1 MKAAVLTAPER
12 LELQEVPTPVAGDG
26 EVLVAL
32 EYCGICT
39 LEQRL
44 YTGAMKMPLPLI
56 PGHEASG
63 VVASSGK
70 GLFASLPAGTPVAL
84 DLVTRCGECYYCR
97 TGQSNLCVNRFQ
109 NGRKMLGGFGEYI
122 AVAAKQVFPVPGG
135 LSLAEAAFAEPVAC
149 CIRSLKKARLGLAED
164 LLVIGAGPMG
174 LMHLLVAHCFGA
186 RVFVSDPDPSRRDKA
201 RELGAFLTADPRTG
215 DLPKVVKEHTEG
227 RGADACVVT
236 SPAHEAL
243 KSAVDSVSK
252 NGRINIYTSYS
263 DRPSLPVDADT
274 VHRDQTLITGSE
286 GRTEHDFLQAVRLL
300 GFRKVNVA
308 PLISAFTG
316 FRGITEGMKA
326 AMSPATYRVLLEHK
340 AG

>member
-12 LELQEVPTPVAGDG
+12 LELQEVPTPVAGAG
-26 EVLVAL
+26 EVLVKL

-44 YTGAMKMPLPLI
+44 YTGAMKIGYPLI

-63 VVASSGK
+63 VVAGSG
-70 GLFASLPAGTPVAL
+70 GSLFGELPPGTPVAL
-84 DLVTRCGECYYCR
+84 DLVTRCGECHYCR
-97 TGQSNLCVNRFQ
+97 TGQSNMCLNRFR
-109 NGRKMLGGFGEYI
+109 NGGRVLGGFGEYI
-122 AVAAKQVFPVPGG
+122 AVAAKQVFPVPAG
-135 LSLAEAAFAEPVAC
+135 LSLAEAAFAEPLAC
-149 CIRSLKKARLGLAED
+149 CIRSLKKAGLALAED

-174 LMHLLVAHCFGA
+174 LMHLMVALCFGA
-186 RVFVSDPDPSRRDKA
+186 RVFVSDPDPARRAKA
-201 RELGAFLTADPRTG
+201 RELGAFLTVDPRG
-215 DLPKVVKEHTEG
+215 EDLPKVLKEHTAG

-243 KSAVDSVSK
+243 KSAVDSISK

-263 DRPSLPVDADT
+263 DRPVLPVDANT

-300 GFRKVNVA
+300 SFRKLNVA
-308 PLISAFTG
+308 PLVSALTRFD
-316 FRGITEGMKA
+316 RIVEGMKA

>member
-26 EVLVAL
+26 EVLVKL

-44 YTGAMKMPLPLI
+44 YSGAVKMPLPLI

-63 VVASSGK
+63 VVAVSGR
-70 GLFASLPAGTPVAL
+70 GLFAPLAEGTPVAL

-109 NGRKMLGGFGEYI
+109 NGRRVLGGFGEYI

-135 LSLAEAAFAEPVAC
+135 LPLAEAAFAEPVAC
-149 CIRSLKKARLGLAED
+149 CIRSLKKSGLGLAED

-174 LMHLLVAHCFGA
+174 LMHLLVAHCYGA
-186 RVFVSDPDPSRRDKA
+186 RVFVSDPDPARRDKA
-201 RELGAFLTADPRTG
+201 RELGAFLTADPGDG
-215 DLPKVVKEHTEG
+215 DLPKAVREHTEG
-227 RGADACVVT
+227 RGVDACVVT

-243 KSAVDSVSK
+243 KSALDSVAK
-252 NGRINIYTSYS
+252 NGRINIYTSYN
-263 DRPSLPVDADT
+263 DRPPLPVDANT

-286 GRTEHDFLQAVRLL
+286 GRTERDFLQAVRLL

-308 PLISAFTG
+308 PLISARTS
-316 FRGITEGMKA
+316 FRTINEGMKA
-326 AMSPATYRVLLEHK
+326 AMSPATFRVLLEHK

>member
-44 YTGAMKMPLPLI
+44 YTGAVKMPLPLI

-63 VVASSGK
+63 VVASSGG
-70 GLFASLPAGTPVAL
+70 GLFAPIPLGTPVAL

-97 TGQSNLCVNRFQ
+97 TGQSNLCLNRFQ
-109 NGRKMLGGFGEYI
+109 NGRKVLGGFGEYI
-122 AVAAKQVFPVPGG
+122 AVAGKQAFPVPGG
-135 LSLAEAAFAEPVAC
+135 LPLAEAAFAEPVAC
-149 CIRSLKKARLGLAED
+149 CIRSLKKAGLGLAED

-186 RVFVSDPDPSRRDKA
+186 RVFVSDPDPARRDKA
-201 RELGAFLTADPRTG
+201 RELGAFLTVDPQTG
-215 DLPKVVKEHTEG
+215 DLPKAVKGHTEG

-243 KSAVDSVSK
+243 RSAVDSVSK

-263 DRPSLPVDADT
+263 DHPLLPVDANT
-274 VHRDQTLITGSE
+274 VHRDQILITGSE

-300 GFRKVNVA
+300 GYRKVNVA
-308 PLISAFTG
+308 PLISASTG

-326 AMSPATYRVLLEHK
+326 AMSPATYRVLLAHK

>member
-12 LELQEVPTPVAGDG
+12 LELQEVQTPVAGDG

-44 YTGAMKMPLPLI
+44 YSGAVKMPLPLI

-63 VVASSGK
+63 VVVSSGQ
-70 GLFASLPAGTPVAL
+70 GLFSPLPAGTPVAL
-84 DLVTRCGECYYCR
+84 DLVIRCGECYYCR
-97 TGQSNLCVNRFQ
+97 SGQSNLCVNRFR
-109 NGRKMLGGFGEYI
+109 NGRGVLGGFGEYI
-122 AVAAKQVFPVPGG
+122 AVAAKQVFPVPEG
-135 LSLAEAAFAEPVAC
+135 LPLAEAAFAEPVAC
-149 CIRSLKKARLGLAED
+149 CIRSLKRAGLGLADD

-186 RVFVSDPDPSRRDKA
+186 RVFVSDPDPARRDKA
-201 RELGAFLTADPRTG
+201 RELGAFLAADPG
-215 DLPKVVKEHTEG
+215 DGELSKAVREHTEG

-243 KSAVDSVSK
+243 KSAVDSVAK

-263 DRPSLPVDADT
+263 DRPPLPMDANT
-274 VHRDQTLITGSE
+274 VHREQILVTGSE

-300 GFRKVNVA
+300 GYRKLNVA
-308 PLISAFTG
+308 PLISLRTSLG
-316 FRGITEGMKA
+316 NINEGMRA
-326 AMSPATYRVLLEHK
+326 AMSPSTYRVLLEHK

>member
-1 MKAAVLTAPER
+1 MRAAVLTAPGR
-12 LELQEVPTPVAGDG
+12 LELQEVQTPVAGPG

-44 YTGAMKMPLPLI
+44 FSGAVKMPLPLI

-63 VVASSGK
+63 VVVSSGP
-70 GLFASLPAGTPVAL
+70 GLFSPIPAGTPVAL

-109 NGRKMLGGFGEYI
+109 NGRRVLGGFAEYM
-122 AVAAKQVFPVPGG
+122 AVAAKQVFPLPGD

-149 CIRSLKKARLGLAED
+149 CIRSLKKAGLGLAED
-164 LLVIGAGPMG
+164 LLVVGAGPMG
-174 LMHLLVAHCFGA
+174 LMHLLAAHCFGA
-186 RVFVSDPDPSRRDKA
+186 RVFVSDPDPARRDKA
-201 RELGAFLTADPRTG
+201 RELGAFLALDPRVE
-215 DLPKVVKEHTEG
+215 DLPRAVREHTEG

-236 SPAHEAL
+236 SPAREAL
-243 KSAVDSVSK
+243 QTAVGSVSK

-263 DRPSLPVDADT
+263 DRPPLPVDANT

-300 GFRKVNVA
+300 GYRKLNVA
-308 PLISAFTG
+308 PLISTLVG
-316 FRGITEGMKA
+316 FEGLAEGMQA
-326 AMSPATYRVLLEHK
+326 AMSPANYRVLLSHK

>member
-12 LELQEVPTPVAGDG
+12 LELQEVETPAAGPG
-26 EVLVAL
+26 EMLVAL

-44 YTGAMKMPLPLI
+44 FTGAVKMPLPLI
-56 PGHEASG
+56 PGHEAAG
-63 VVASSGK
+63 TVASSGP
-70 GLFASLPAGTPVAL
+70 GLFAPIPPGTPVAL

-109 NGRKMLGGFGEYI
+109 NGRKVLGGFGEYI
-122 AVAAKQVFPVPGG
+122 AVAAKQVFAVPGG
-135 LSLAEAAFAEPVAC
+135 LPLAEAAFAEPVAC
-149 CIRSLKKARLGLAED
+149 CIRSLKKMGLGLAED
-164 LLVIGAGPMG
+164 LLVVGAGPMG

-186 RVFVSDPDPSRRDKA
+186 RVFVSDPDPARRDKA
-201 RELGAFLTADPRTG
+201 RELGAFLTVDPSAG
-215 DLPKVVKEHTEG
+215 DLPRAIQEHTEG

-243 KSAVDSVSK
+243 KSALDSAAK

-263 DRPSLPVDADT
+263 DRPLLPVDANT
-274 VHRDQTLITGSE
+274 VHRDQILITGSE

-300 GFRKVNVA
+300 GHRKVNVA
-308 PLISAFTG
+308 PLISAYTG

-326 AMSPATYRVLLEHK
+326 AMSPATYRVLLAHK

>member
-44 YTGAMKMPLPLI
+44 FTGAVKMPLPLI

-63 VVASSGK
+63 VVATSGR
-70 GLFASLPAGTPVAL
+70 GLFATLPAGTPVAL

-109 NGRKMLGGFGEYI
+109 NGRKVLGGFAEYI
-122 AVAAKQVFPVPGG
+122 AVASKQVFPVPEG
-135 LSLAEAAFAEPVAC
+135 LSLAEASFAEPVAC
-149 CIRSLKKARLGLAED
+149 CIRSLKRVGLNLAED

-186 RVFVSDPDPSRRDKA
+186 RVFVSDPDPARRAKA
-201 RELGAFLTADPRTG
+201 AELGAFLCLDPGDG
-215 DLPKVVKEHTEG
+215 DLPKAVKQNTEG
-227 RGADACVVT
+227 RGVDACVVT

-252 NGRINIYTSYS
+252 NGRINIYTSYN
-263 DRPSLPVDADT
+263 DRPALPVDANT
-274 VHRDQTLITGSE
+274 VHREQTLITGSE

-300 GFRKVNVA
+300 AFGQVKVA
-308 PLISAFTG
+308 PLISAYTSLA
-316 FRGITEGMKA
+316 RLTEGLRK
-326 AMSPATYRVLLEHK
+326 AMSPSTYRVLLEHR
-340 AG
+340 AE

>member
-44 YTGAMKMPLPLI
+44 FTGAVKMPLPLI

-63 VVASSGK
+63 VVASSGR
-70 GLFASLPAGTPVAL
+70 GLFSPVPAGTPVAL

-97 TGQSNLCVNRFQ
+97 IGQSNLCLNRFQ
-109 NGRKMLGGFGEYI
+109 NGRKVLGGFGEYI
-122 AVAAKQVFPVPGG
+122 AVAAKQVFTVPAGVP
-135 LSLAEAAFAEPVAC
+135 LQEAAFAEPVAC
-149 CIRSLKKARLGLAED
+149 CIRSLKKVGVSLAED
-164 LLVIGAGPMG
+164 LLVVGAGPMG
-174 LMHLLVAHCFGA
+174 LMHLMVAQCLGA
-186 RVFVSDPDPSRRDKA
+186 RVFVSDPDRARREKA
-201 RELGAFLTADPRTG
+201 RELGAFLCADPG
-215 DLPKVVKEHTEG
+215 AEDLPRLIKGHTEG
-227 RGADACVVT
+227 RGADAAVVA

-263 DRPSLPVDADT
+263 DPPVLPVDANT
-274 VHRDQTLITGSE
+274 VHRDQILITGSE
-286 GRTEHDFLQAVRLL
+286 GRTEHDFLQAVRLIS
-300 GFRKVNVA
+300 FRRLNLA
-308 PLISAFTG
+308 ALISELTS
-316 FRGITEGMKA
+316 FRNIGEGMRA
-326 AMSPATYRVLLEHK
+326 AMSPATYRVLLEHR
-340 AG
+340 AA

>member
-44 YTGAMKMPLPLI
+44 YTGAVKMPLPLI

-63 VVASSGK
+63 VVASSGG
-70 GLFASLPAGTPVAL
+70 GLFAPIPPGTPVAL

-97 TGQSNLCVNRFQ
+97 TGQSNLCVNRFR
-109 NGRKMLGGFGEYI
+109 NGRKVLGGFGEYI
-122 AVAAKQVFPVPGG
+122 AVAAKQAFPVPGG
-135 LSLAEAAFAEPVAC
+135 LSLAEAVFAEPVAC
-149 CIRSLKKARLGLAED
+149 CIRSLKKAGLGLAED

-186 RVFVSDPDPSRRDKA
+186 RVFVSDPDPARRDKA
-201 RELGAFLTADPRTG
+201 RELGAFLTVDPQTG
-215 DLPKVVKEHTEG
+215 DLPKAVKEHTEG

-263 DRPSLPVDADT
+263 DHPLLPVDANT
-274 VHRDQTLITGSE
+274 VHRDQILITGSE

-300 GFRKVNVA
+300 GYRKVNVA
-308 PLISAFTG
+308 PLISASTG

-326 AMSPATYRVLLEHK
+326 AMSPATYRVLLAHK

>member
-12 LELQEVPTPVAGDG
+12 LELQEVPTPVAGFG

-44 YTGAMKMPLPLI
+44 YTGAMKLPLPLI

-63 VVASSGK
+63 VVASPGR
-70 GLFASLPAGTPVAL
+70 GPFASIPAGTPVAL

-97 TGQSNLCVNRFQ
+97 IGQSNLCVNRFQ
-109 NGRKMLGGFGEYI
+109 NGRKVLGGFGEYI
-122 AVAAKQVFPVPGG
+122 AVASKQVFPVPDG
-135 LSLAEAAFAEPVAC
+135 LALAEAAFAEPVAC
-149 CIRSLKKARLGLAED
+149 CIRSLKKAGLGLAED

-174 LMHLLVAHCFGA
+174 LMHLLVAQCFGA
-186 RVFVSDPDPSRRDKA
+186 RVFLSDPDPGRRAKA
-201 RELGAFLTADPRTG
+201 RELGAAFAVDPLAE
-215 DLPKVVKEHTEG
+215 DLPKAVKEHTEG

-263 DRPSLPVDADT
+263 DRPALPVDANT

-300 GFRKVNVA
+300 GYRKVNVA

-316 FRGITEGMKA
+316 FGKISEGMKA
-326 AMSPATYRVLLEHK
+326 AMSPGTYRVLLEHK

>member
-12 LELQEVPTPVAGDG
+12 LEVQEVQTPVAGDG

-44 YTGAMKMPLPLI
+44 FTGAVKMPLPLI
-56 PGHEASG
+56 PGHEAAG
-63 VVASSGK
+63 VVASSGR
-70 GLFASLPAGTPVAL
+70 GLFSPIAAGTPVAL

-97 TGQSNLCVNRFQ
+97 TGQSNLCLNRFQ
-109 NGRKMLGGFGEYI
+109 NGRKVLGGFGEYI
-122 AVAAKQVFPVPGG
+122 AVASKQVFPVPGG

-149 CIRSLKKARLGLAED
+149 CIRSLNKAGLSLSED
-164 LLVIGAGPMG
+164 LLIIGAGPMG

-186 RVFVSDPDPSRRDKA
+186 RVFVSDPDPARRDKA
-201 RELGAFLTADPRTG
+201 RELGAFLVVDPRTG
-215 DLPKVVKEHTEG
+215 DLPQVVKENTEG

-243 KSAVDSVSK
+243 KSALDSVGK

-263 DRPSLPVDADT
+263 DRPVLPVDANT
-274 VHRDQTLITGSE
+274 VHRDQILITGSE

-300 GFRKVNVA
+300 GYRKVNVA
-308 PLISAFTG
+308 PLISGYTG
-316 FRGITEGMKA
+316 FQGITEGMKA
-326 AMSPATYRVLLEHK
+326 AMNPANYRVLLAHK